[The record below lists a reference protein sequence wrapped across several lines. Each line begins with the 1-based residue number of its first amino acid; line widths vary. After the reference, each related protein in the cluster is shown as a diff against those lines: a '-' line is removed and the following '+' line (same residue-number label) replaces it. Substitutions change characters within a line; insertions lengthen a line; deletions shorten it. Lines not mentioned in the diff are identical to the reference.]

1 MFLRIFSTLLR
12 IFLMLKF
19 ALIQFLPTH
28 FLSTYLRTPVNM
40 KQTCYQ
46 SSCIFKAAL
55 FIMKWQKPHEA
66 ATFSQKDFFRI
77 SSCLEQLL
85 PSYNYFLVTNIFLN
99 QFLIEDKYFFS
110 KATVSEEVIFS
121 RISNYSEYVL
131 FRSRHSY
138 FFRRT
143 YLLKRVTFFS

>member
-55 FIMKWQKPHEA
+55 FIMKWEKPHEA

-99 QFLIEDKYFFS
+99 QFLTEDRYFFS
-110 KATVSEEVIFS
+110 KSTVSEELIFS
-121 RISNYSEYVL
+121 RITYYSEYVL
-131 FRSRHSY
+131 FRSRYSY
-138 FFRRT
+138 FF
-143 YLLKRVTFFS
+143 